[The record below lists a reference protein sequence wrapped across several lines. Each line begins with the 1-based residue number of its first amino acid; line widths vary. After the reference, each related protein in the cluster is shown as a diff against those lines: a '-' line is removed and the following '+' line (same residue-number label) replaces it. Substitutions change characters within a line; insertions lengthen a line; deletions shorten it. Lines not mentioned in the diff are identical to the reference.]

1 MNKMTKTFLLLSAL
15 SLSILPTGTSHAQKI
30 QGTLATILDTKTIK
44 LGYLD
49 QSIPFSFVDDRA
61 KPLGYSVELCLRV
74 VAGLEQQFG
83 LPKLDVKWVPITLA
97 NRFDMIAN
105 GSIDLECGISTI
117 TVSRQKLVDFSLMT
131 WVDGGS
137 FIVKANRPHGGL
149 GDLAGKKIAVIA
161 GTTTESALR
170 EALKK
175 DFINADLTLVKEHLE
190 GLNALD
196 KGQVDAYAADQTVLM
211 GLALAVRETLA
222 VNFSD
227 RNFSY
232 EPYGLTMRR
241 NDADFK
247 QAVNQALARLYRTG
261 QVAAIYD
268 RWFGKLGK
276 PSTLLAAMFAINA
289 LPE

>member
-1 MNKMTKTFLLLSAL
+1 MTKPILLLPALAL
-15 SLSILPTGTSHAQKI
+15 SIVLTGVCHAQQV
-30 QGTLATILDTKTIK
+30 QGTLATILETKTIK
-44 LGYLD
+44 LGHLD
-49 QSIPFSFVDDRA
+49 QSIPFSFLDDNR
-61 KPLGYSVELCLRV
+61 KPLGYSVELCLKV

-83 LPKLDVKWVPITLA
+83 LQKLAVQWVPITLA
-97 NRFDMIAN
+97 NRFEMVAN

-117 TVSRQKLVDFSLMT
+117 TLSRQKLVDFSLMT

-137 FIVKANRPHGGL
+137 FIVKANRPHGGI

-170 EALKK
+170 DALKK
-175 DFINADLTLVKEHLE
+175 DFITAELTLVKEHLD

-196 KGQVDAYAADQTVLM
+196 QGLVDAYAADQTVLI
-211 GLALAVRETLA
+211 GLALAVRDKLP
-222 VNFSD
+222 VSFSD

-232 EPYGLTMRR
+232 EPYGLTLRR

-247 QAVNQALARLYRTG
+247 QAVNQTLARLYRTG
-261 QVAAIYD
+261 QVAPIYD

-276 PSTLLAAMFAINA
+276 PSSLLAAMFTINA

>member
-1 MNKMTKTFLLLSAL
+1 MYQMTKTCLLLCAV
-15 SLSILPTGTSHAQKI
+15 SLSMSLSGTCGAQQV
-30 QGTLATILDTKTIK
+30 QGTLATIMETKTIK

-49 QSIPFSFVDDRA
+49 QSIPFSFVDDKG

-74 VAGLEQQFG
+74 VAGLEQQFE
-83 LPKLDVKWVPITLA
+83 LQKLDVQWVPVTMA
-97 NRFDMIAN
+97 NRFEMVA
-105 GSIDLECGISTI
+105 GGKIDLECGISTI

-137 FIVKANRPHGGL
+137 FVVKANRPHGGV

-161 GTTTESALR
+161 GTTTEGALR
-170 EALKK
+170 DALKR
-175 DFINADLTLVKEHLE
+175 DFIEADLVMVKEHLE

-196 KGQVDAYAADQTVLM
+196 KGQVDAYASDQTVLI
-211 GLALAVRETLA
+211 GLALAVREKLPL
-222 VNFSD
+222 NLSD

-232 EPYGLTMRR
+232 EPYGLTLRR

-276 PSTLLAAMFAINA
+276 PSSMLSAMFNINS